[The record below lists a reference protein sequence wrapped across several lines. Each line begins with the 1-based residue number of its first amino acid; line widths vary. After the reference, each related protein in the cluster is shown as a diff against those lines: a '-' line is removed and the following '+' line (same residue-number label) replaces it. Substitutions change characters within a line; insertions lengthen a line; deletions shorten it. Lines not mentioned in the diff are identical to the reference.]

1 MRTILEGGSLNFVG
15 SNPEQAASQNRG
27 VILSAIHRSA
37 PISRAEL
44 ARQSGLTKQAVARI
58 VERLLDEGLVMEARR
73 RHGLRGQPAIELE
86 INPDGLYSIGAN
98 IDRDHLTIVVIDAT
112 GALRGR
118 IHHEKRF
125 ILPDEFVELMRDALS
140 TFRRRRLFDE
150 GRLAGIGLAIPDWLG
165 EVPVI
170 GFPEAYRA
178 WSTFD
183 VRAALGG
190 LTDHMILI
198 DNDANAAA
206 AGEIDYG
213 LGTEIKSFFYVL
225 VNACLGGA
233 MVIDG
238 VRHKGRNGL
247 SGEIG
252 WVPVLFDDGP
262 MSGMVRPLGDM
273 FSLFILM
280 DYLRQQGIDV
290 ATPEDLAHLD
300 IRGRSLVSAWL
311 KHASAKLAEAIDNI
325 GMLVDPEAILV
336 GGRLPVRII
345 DELLVYI
352 RDDLNKLGVEAP
364 FLHRAAC
371 SEDAAALG
379 AAAMPLA
386 MRLGLPSA
394 EKTQLTRVPLTSA
407 PSQAS
412 LQEA

>member
-1 MRTILEGGSLNFVG
+1 MGDNELKFLG
-15 SNPEQAASQNRG
+15 SNLEHAASKNRG

-58 VERLLDEGLVMEARR
+58 VDRLLDEGLVMEARR

-98 IDRDHLTIVVIDAT
+98 VDRDHLTIVVIDAT

-118 IHHEKRF
+118 IHHERRF
-125 ILPDEFVELMRDALS
+125 ILPGEFIELMQEALS
-140 TFRRRRLFDE
+140 TFRRRRLFDD

-165 EVPVI
+165 DVPVI

-183 VRAALGG
+183 VRGALEA
-190 LTDHMILI
+190 LTHHPILI

-206 AGEIDYG
+206 TGEIDYG

-233 MVIDG
+233 TVIDG
-238 VRHKGRNGL
+238 VRHKGRDGL

-252 WVPVLFDDGP
+252 WLPVLFEEGP
-262 MSGMVRPLGDM
+262 MAGQVQPLGDM
-273 FSLFILM
+273 FSMFILM
-280 DYLRQQGIDV
+280 DYLQRQGVDV
-290 ATPEDLAHLD
+290 STPDDLVHLD
-300 IRGRSLVSAWL
+300 VRGRTLVTAWL
-311 KHASAKLAEAIDNI
+311 KRASGRIAEAIDNI

-345 DELLVYI
+345 DELLVYVHEH
-352 RDDLNKLGVEAP
+352 LTQMGLEAP
-364 FLHRAAC
+364 SLHRAAC

-386 MRLGLPSA
+386 NRLGLPSA
-394 EKTQLTRVPLTSA
+394 DKSQLTRVPLTTA
-407 PSQAS
+407 K
-412 LQEA
+412 LQDLAANAAH